1 VRRRHPQQ
9 QRKVD
14 DGTLDDE
21 EEREREERS
30 KGLAV
35 ELRVCTVCAVQLL
48 RYVRIMSGTADQR
61 KELQWAEIPLV
72 ALTKSAAHAQPDAL
86 SLALQ
91 TAFLGGDFP

>member
-1 VRRRHPQQ
+1 
-9 QRKVD
+9 
-14 DGTLDDE
+14 
-21 EEREREERS
+21 
-30 KGLAV
+30 
-35 ELRVCTVCAVQLL
+35 
-48 RYVRIMSGTADQR
+48 MSGTADQR